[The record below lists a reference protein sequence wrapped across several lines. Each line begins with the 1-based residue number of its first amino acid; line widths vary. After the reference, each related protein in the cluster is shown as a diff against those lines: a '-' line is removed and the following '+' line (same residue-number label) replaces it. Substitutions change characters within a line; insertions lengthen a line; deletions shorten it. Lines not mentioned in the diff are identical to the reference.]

1 MTQEMPRHAEVLVVG
16 AGMAGLAATAAL
28 AKAGVAVTLL
38 ERKPF
43 IGGRAYSYQ
52 HPSLAEE
59 VDSQHIVLGCC
70 TNFVD
75 LCAQA
80 GIVQKLRW
88 YESIPLLEP
97 ATANRPTRRSDIAPG
112 MLPAPSHSTMS
123 FLRAHMLGP
132 ADKVAVARGLMH
144 FLRGYPETDAE
155 PFSAW
160 LQRTNQTERAIR
172 HFWEPVVLAA
182 LNDGFE
188 RSSTRYVGKVLH
200 EMLLRNPEGVR
211 FGIPTEPLTN
221 FFGAFLE
228 LAEHYGASAQLRTGV
243 EALQPLPGGGW
254 RVFTSGGSTV
264 NAEQVVLALPFEQTA
279 RLLQG
284 LPASE
289 PVNAVLQSLA
299 HFSHAPI
306 TTIHL
311 WFDRPVTDLAT
322 AGLLDTRIQWLFNKS
337 GIRQADPAQGQ
348 YLELTI
354 SGSFP
359 ELSMSREEIL
369 QPAIEELARFFPE
382 VRSSRLQK
390 AGVLKEARAT
400 FSVIPGLDAYRPAAD
415 VLGMGLFL
423 AGDWTRTGWPAT
435 MEGGVR
441 SGRLAAEAVLA
452 AQGRTQ
458 SVLSPDLPASGF
470 MRWISRA

>member
-1 MTQEMPRHAEVLVVG
+1 MTQGLAQRAEVVVVG
-16 AGMAGLAATAAL
+16 AGMAGLAASAAL
-28 AKAGVAVTLL
+28 AKAGVTVTLL

-70 TNFVD
+70 TNFVN
-75 LCAQA
+75 LCEQA
-80 GIVQKLRW
+80 GIAEKLRW

-97 ATANRPTRRSDIAPG
+97 ATPERPTRRSDIAPG
-112 MLPAPSHSTMS
+112 MLPAPSHATMS

-132 ADKVAVARGLMH
+132 ADKIAVARGLMH

-155 PFSAW
+155 PFSHW
-160 LQRTNQTERAIR
+160 LQRTQQTERAIR

-211 FGIPTEPLTN
+211 FGIPTEPLTS
-221 FFGAFLE
+221 FFGAFLK
-228 LAEHYGASAQLRTGV
+228 LAERHGAVAHMRTGV
-243 EALQPLPGGGW
+243 DALQPLPGGGW
-254 RVFTSGGSTV
+254 RVLTGEGSIV
-264 NAEQVVLALPFEQTA
+264 EAEQVVLALPFEQTT
-279 RLLQG
+279 RVLQG

-289 PVNAVLQSLA
+289 PVTAVLKSLT

-311 WFDRPVTDLAT
+311 WFDRAVTDLAT
-322 AGLLDTRIQWLFNKS
+322 AGLLDTRIQWMFNKS
-337 GIRQADPAQGQ
+337 LIRRSDPAQGQ

-359 ELSMSREEIL
+359 ELSMSREAIL
-369 QPAIEELARFFPE
+369 QPAFEELAGFFPA
-382 VRSSRLQK
+382 VRSAKLLK

-400 FSVIPGLDAYRPAAD
+400 FSVVPGLDAYRPVAD
-415 VLGMGLFL
+415 ALGSGLFL

-441 SGRLAAEAVLA
+441 SGRLAAETMLHARGKS
-452 AQGRTQ
+452 QH
-458 SVLSPDLPASGF
+458 VLSPDLPATGL
-470 MRWISRA
+470 MRWISRV